1 MTEPLPRHSMAV
13 PKAEAWTSLLAGRPD
28 LAAEPL
34 LSGWAQAGYPL
45 VARRPL
51 CSDEAGTVA
60 LGLALPPAQGK
71 RRIALA
77 MAGTDILRAGPPPL
91 LAEAAAAA
99 PPQWRASIDALVRLD
114 PLTRVFGSLAWQHLT
129 GLPYITES
137 SDLDLL
143 WDLPL
148 ADRQDILLAGIA
160 AIARRAPVKI
170 DGEILGAAGGVNW
183 HELHA
188 AGTSDI
194 LVKGPHDVRM
204 MARAAFLAGGQ
215 A

>member
-1 MTEPLPRHSMAV
+1 MAV
-13 PKAEAWTSLLAGRPD
+13 PKAEAWASLLAGRPD

-51 CSDEAGTVA
+51 CGDAAGAVT
-60 LGLALPPAQGK
+60 LGLPLPPAHGK

-77 MAGTDILRAGPPPL
+77 MAGTDILRVGPPPL
-91 LAEAAAAA
+91 LAEAAVAA
-99 PPQWRASIDALVRLD
+99 PSQWRASIDALVRLD
-114 PLTRVFGSLAWQHLT
+114 PLTRVFGGLAWQHLT
-129 GLPYITES
+129 GLPYVTES

-143 WDLPL
+143 WDLPRANRL
-148 ADRQDILLAGIA
+148 DILLAGIA
-160 AIARRAPVKI
+160 AIARHAPMKI
-170 DGEILGAAGGVNW
+170 DGEILGTAGGVNW

-188 AGTSDI
+188 AGAGDI

-204 MARAAFLAGGQ
+204 MARAVFLAGEQ